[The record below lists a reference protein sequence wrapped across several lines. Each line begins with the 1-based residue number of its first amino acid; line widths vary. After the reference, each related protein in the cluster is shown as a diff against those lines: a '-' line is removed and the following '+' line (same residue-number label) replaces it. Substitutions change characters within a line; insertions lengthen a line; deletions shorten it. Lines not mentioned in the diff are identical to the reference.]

1 MIVIDASALVELL
14 VGGTPRA
21 ARIATRIEDPAESLH
36 APHLID
42 LEVTSVLRTLEARRL
57 ISSALATRAITDL
70 LVLDIVRYPHE
81 ALVPRIWQLRGN
93 LTAYDAA
100 YIALAENLESPLVTC
115 DGQLA
120 AAPGNRAQIELFAN
134 DP

>member
-21 ARIATRIEDPAESLH
+21 AKLAARIALPNESLH

-42 LEVTSVLRTLEARRL
+42 LEVVSVLRGLEARKL
-57 ISSALATRAITDL
+57 VSPQTAAQANADL
-70 LVLDIVRYPHE
+70 LALDLMRYPHDT
-81 ALVPRIWQLRGN
+81 LVPRAWQLRGN

-100 YIALAENLESPLVTC
+100 YIALAEGLASPLVTC
-115 DGQLA
+115 DGKLA
-120 AAPGNRAQIELFAN
+120 MAPGNRARVELFG
-134 DP
+134 

>member
-1 MIVIDASALVELL
+1 VIVIDASALVELL

-21 ARIATRIEDPAESLH
+21 ARLAARIDDSAESLH

-42 LEVTSVLRTLEARRL
+42 LEVTSVLRTLESRRL
-57 ISSALATRAITDL
+57 ISPAIAARALADL
-70 LVLDIVRYPHE
+70 LVLDIARYPHE
-81 ALVPRIWQLRGN
+81 SLVPRVWQLRGN

-100 YIALAENLESPLVTC
+100 YVALAENLESPLVTC

-120 AAPGNRAQIELFAN
+120 AAPGNRARIELFT
-134 DP
+134 

>member
-21 ARIATRIEDPAESLH
+21 ARLAARIADPAESLH

-42 LEVTSVLRTLEARRL
+42 LEVTSVLRTLEARRQL
-57 ISSALATRAITDL
+57 SPAVATRAIADL
-70 LVLDIVRYPHE
+70 LALDLLRYPHE
-81 ALVPRIWQLRGN
+81 PLVPRAWQLRGN

-100 YIALAENLESPLVTC
+100 YVALAEHLASPLVTC

-120 AAPGNRAQIELFAN
+120 SAPGKRARIELFA
-134 DP
+134 

>member
-1 MIVIDASALVELL
+1 VIVIDASALVELL

-21 ARIATRIEDPAESLH
+21 ARLAARIEDPAESLH

-42 LEVTSVLRTLEARRL
+42 LEVISVLRTLESRRL
-57 ISSALATRAITDL
+57 VSPALAMRAIADL
-70 LVLDIVRYPHE
+70 LALDLARYAHDSL
-81 ALVPRIWQLRGN
+81 APRVWQLRGN

-100 YIALAENLESPLVTC
+100 YVALAENLASPLVTC

-120 AAPGNRAQIELFAN
+120 AAPGNRARIELFA
-134 DP
+134 